1 MIRWRCDIIGDDI
14 AQGVELRFCLYGEE
28 FKGGDGLYFVTLNSI
43 RSDGMVIN
51 AEPTDAVITKGQGKW
66 RIAKKSENIWDV
78 AERVMRFE
86 KQGLV
91 KTHQA
96 LQRGIANPTEKLEA
110 QNWVLEEEQRQQ
122 RQRSKH
128 YRLLWALIMFAVIGA
143 VAGAFAI
150 LKG

>member
-1 MIRWRCDIIGDDI
+1 MAAIIRIESR
-14 AQGVELRFCLYGEE
+14 R
-28 FKGGDGLYFVTLNSI
+28 
-43 RSDGMVIN
+43 
-51 AEPTDAVITKGQGKW
+51 
-66 RIAKKSENIWDV
+66 
-78 AERVMRFE
+78 RFE

-128 YRLLWALIMFAVIGA
+128 YRLLALIMFAVIGA

>member
-1 MIRWRCDIIGDDI
+1 MAAIIRIESR
-14 AQGVELRFCLYGEE
+14 R
-28 FKGGDGLYFVTLNSI
+28 
-43 RSDGMVIN
+43 
-51 AEPTDAVITKGQGKW
+51 
-66 RIAKKSENIWDV
+66 
-78 AERVMRFE
+78 RFE

-128 YRLLWALIMFAVIGA
+128 YRLLALIMFAVIGE

>member
-1 MIRWRCDIIGDDI
+1 MAAIIRIESR
-14 AQGVELRFCLYGEE
+14 R
-28 FKGGDGLYFVTLNSI
+28 
-43 RSDGMVIN
+43 
-51 AEPTDAVITKGQGKW
+51 
-66 RIAKKSENIWDV
+66 
-78 AERVMRFE
+78 RFE

-128 YRLLWALIMFAVIGA
+128 YRLLWALIIFAVIGA